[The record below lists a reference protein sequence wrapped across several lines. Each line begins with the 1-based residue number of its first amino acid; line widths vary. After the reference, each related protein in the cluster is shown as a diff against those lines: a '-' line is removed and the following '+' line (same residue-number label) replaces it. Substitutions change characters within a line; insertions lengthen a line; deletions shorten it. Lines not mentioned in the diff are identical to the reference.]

1 MKIIAQWNYHSLP
14 FCCIYTEEIETF
26 MVTRHTQSC
35 VDEDGPEGG
44 DVELCTISQS
54 LSLCQPTLFYIKKKI
69 AVQSFKLS
77 I

>member
-1 MKIIAQWNYHSLP
+1 MKIIGQWNYHRLP

-44 DVELCTISQS
+44 DVELCTISVP
-54 LSLCQPTLFYIKKKI
+54 LSMPAYS
-69 AVQSFKLS
+69 VLS
-77 I
+77 

>member
-1 MKIIAQWNYHSLP
+1 
-14 FCCIYTEEIETF
+14 

-54 LSLCQPTLFYIKKKI
+54 LSMPAYSVLSLKKNSS
-69 AVQSFKLS
+69 AKL
-77 I
+77 